1 VRLSMSWSRPIAGG
15 LVALTALTFTAPAVA
30 GESLPSAAPTTR
42 LSDRAAASVAKLKPT
57 PRAFVQQAAP
67 AQTESSGSFFKSR
80 TGIAAIVL
88 MVAGAGYVA
97 YRIPRDSDKVHSPVR
112 E

>member
-1 VRLSMSWSRPIAGG
+1 
-15 LVALTALTFTAPAVA
+15 LTALTFTAPAVA
-30 GESLPSAAPTTR
+30 SEPAASEPVASAAPGSR
-42 LSDRAAASVAKLKPT
+42 LSDRAAASVARLEPT
-57 PRAFVQQAAP
+57 PRAFVQAGASTG
-67 AQTESSGSFFKSR
+67 TESSRSFLKSR